1 MNKVPNIED
10 LVPHT
15 KPMLLLNRLLEA
27 GEEYIVCEVL
37 VHSDGLFDTSGQV
50 PALVGIEY
58 MAQAVSAFS
67 GLEARRQG
75 KPVKMGFLLGTR
87 RFETNVA
94 DFCCG
99 EALTVKICRVIQGND
114 GIASFDC
121 TIHGEKAQQSARLTV
136 YEPDD
141 PESYVNSRK
150 RE

>member
-1 MNKVPNIED
+1 MDNIPNIED

-15 KPMLLLNRLLEA
+15 KPMLLLSGLLDV

-37 VHSDGLFDTSGQV
+37 VRSDGLFDTSGQV

-87 RFETNVA
+87 HFETNVA

-99 EALTVKICRVIQGND
+99 DALTVKICRVMQAND

-121 TIHGEKAQQSARLTV
+121 TVHGEKVHQSARLTV

-150 RE
+150 R